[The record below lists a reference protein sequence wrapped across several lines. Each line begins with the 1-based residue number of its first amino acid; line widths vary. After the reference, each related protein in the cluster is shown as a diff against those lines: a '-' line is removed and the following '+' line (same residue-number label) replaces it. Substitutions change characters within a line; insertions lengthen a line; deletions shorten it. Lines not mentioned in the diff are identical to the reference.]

1 MTALDELD
9 ALLNLDN
16 RLHAYQI
23 QGVEHLW
30 SNRRAGLWFEPGLGK
45 TSTVLQ
51 ALRPE
56 HLPVLVVAPKRV
68 AQTVWPAETKKWR
81 PDLTTVAAVGT
92 LTQRTK
98 ALESGADIV
107 ALSCDSLGDLAGGH
121 DFRTVVIDESSKFKA
136 QGTNRWRHGRRV
148 CRGAE
153 YVWELTGTPSPNG
166 YIDLWAQIYLL
177 DRGERLFDGIGKYR
191 ARWFKPGLTLPN
203 GKVARYDLVP
213 GSKEAIEE
221 AISDIC
227 LSQRAIDH
235 LDLPPVTHN
244 EILIP
249 LPPAVAKAY
258 EELRIE
264 LATTVD
270 EQDFLAANA
279 AVATNKLSQ
288 LTAGFLYPDRDDHD
302 GETLDIHTAKISAL
316 TDLIDESGSPV
327 LVFYRFTWEREA
339 IFQLIPDVQV
349 LDQDAET
356 TVKAWN
362 AGEIPVLLAHPQSA
376 GHGLNL
382 QEGGHTIIYTS
393 GSWNSEEIKQS
404 EARLARQGQ
413 KHPVIIHR
421 LSATIEGKPT
431 VDQAMWGTVDKKMTV
446 QDALMQVLKR

>member
-1 MTALDELD
+1 MTALDDLD
-9 ALLNLDN
+9 ALLSLDE
-16 RLHAYQI
+16 RLHAYQV

-30 SNRRAGLWFEPGLGK
+30 SNPRAGLWFEPGLGK

-68 AQTVWPAETKKWR
+68 AQTVWPPETKKWR

-98 ALESGADIV
+98 ALASGADII
-107 ALSCDSLGDLAGGH
+107 AMSCDSLGDLAGGH
-121 DFRTVVIDESSKFKA
+121 DFRTVVIDESSKFKDQSTA
-136 QGTNRWRHGRRV
+136 RWRHGRRV
-148 CRGAE
+148 CREADQ
-153 YVWELTGTPSPNG
+153 VWELTGTPSPNG
-166 YIDLWAQIYLL
+166 YMDLWAQLYLL

-191 ARWFKPGLTLPN
+191 TRWFKPGLVLQN

-213 GSKEAIEE
+213 GAKEAIEE
-221 AISDIC
+221 ALSDIC
-227 LSQRAIDH
+227 LSQRAVDH

-244 EILIP
+244 EISIP
-249 LPPAVAKAY
+249 LPPAAAKAY
-258 EELRIE
+258 EELREE

-288 LTAGFLYPDRDDHD
+288 LTAGFLYPDKDDHD

-327 LVFYRFTWEREA
+327 LVFYRFTWELERIRAAVPSIE
-339 IFQLIPDVQV
+339 V
-349 LDQDAET
+349 LDTNAEA

-382 QEGGHTIIYTS
+382 QEGGHTIVWTTPTWS
-393 GSWNSEEIKQS
+393 SEEFEQAN
-404 EARLARQGQ
+404 ARLARQGQ
-413 KHPVIIHR
+413 TEPVVIHHLVADVPR
-421 LSATIEGKPT
+421 S
-431 VDQAMWGTVDKKMTV
+431 VDAAALRAVHKKVQV
-446 QDALMQVLKR
+446 QDALKDVLKR